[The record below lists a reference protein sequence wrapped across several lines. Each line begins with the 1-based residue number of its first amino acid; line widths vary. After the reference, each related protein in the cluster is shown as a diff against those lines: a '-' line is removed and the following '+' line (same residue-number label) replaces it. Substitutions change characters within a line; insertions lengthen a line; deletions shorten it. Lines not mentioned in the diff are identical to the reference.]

1 MRGAHLMAL
10 VATAVSTAR
19 ASDLYESDRDQVLAS
34 YEASLGAFRITGTSS
49 SLEWTILK
57 VDDAESHVRL
67 VMHVDSFRSGSPALD
82 AALRNAMESARFP
95 TVEIEGI
102 ARVSDSSLNGTI
114 TMHGVSRP
122 LKTTLTMTRV
132 GARLVV
138 QTSLTVAL
146 DSFEVLAPSIASRRV
161 GNFVDVSVLGL
172 LQIHPDSVLSSGGA
186 LRPQD

>member
-19 ASDLYESDRDQVLAS
+19 ASDLYESDGDQVLAS
-34 YEASLGAFRITGTSS
+34 YEANLGAFRITGTSS

-57 VDDAESHVRL
+57 IDDDESQVRL
-67 VMHVDSFRSGSPALD
+67 VMHVDSFSSGSAALD

-102 ARVSDSSLNGTI
+102 ARLSDSSLRGTM

-132 GARLVV
+132 GTRLLV
-138 QTSLTVAL
+138 QTSLTAAL
-146 DSFEVLAPSIASRRV
+146 DSFEILAPNVASRRV

-172 LQIHPDSVLSSGGA
+172 LQIHPDSVLSGGA
-186 LRPQD
+186 LRPPD